1 MPTQEILLKLVPY
14 WEEGENLEMR
24 RLKLLITCSLILNLF
39 TPHPAFSA
47 GQKYELLDTSRSK
60 CSTGKFAPNDF
71 TKCLAGTENPSVK
84 FEILSKQIT
93 PGALV
98 KLRIHFNFNV
108 EPLDGWF
115 ETNAHRND
123 AIWFIQKSP
132 EVSDESRLG
141 NLAKGYL
148 NIYCP
153 NTSLSKSYPFNIINF
168 VEGRNAEAA
177 TIMSALAR
185 HTDDSGKLIPPVP
198 VTMFSN
204 GTYDLDATL
213 PASCKEFHISLS
225 SVRQGVLMQDFRYI
239 RPVDKSEASTGIGFA
254 GSRDEGEK
262 IAYSF
267 KTSGK
272 APVASKSSTP
282 SPSASIKCSA
292 ADLKK
297 YKYTKG
303 QYLNRN
309 SLIKIA
315 EEIKSIIEAKRE
327 KLSALKGYYVDYT
340 QKDLYELQQQDQRIA
355 KAERERAQWE
365 PDLRILAKKCG
376 FPMTSR
382 TEVLPGS

>member
-1 MPTQEILLKLVPY
+1 
-14 WEEGENLEMR
+14 MR
-24 RLKLLITCSLILNLF
+24 RFTLLIAISLILNLF

-60 CSTGKFAPNDF
+60 CSTGKFAPDDF

-93 PGALV
+93 PGALL
-98 KLRIHFNFNV
+98 KLRIYFKFNV

-115 ETNAHRND
+115 EANAHRND
-123 AIWFIQKSP
+123 AIWFIQKGP
-132 EVSDESRLG
+132 EISDESRLG
-141 NLAKGYL
+141 NLARGYL

-153 NTSLSKSYPFNIINF
+153 GTSLDKSYPFNIINF
-168 VEGRNAEAA
+168 VEGRSAELA
-177 TIMSALAR
+177 TISGVLAR
-185 HTDDSGKLIPPVP
+185 FTDDSGELIPPAP

-204 GTYDLDATL
+204 GTYDLEATL
-213 PASCKEFHISLS
+213 PSSCKEFEINLRG
-225 SVRQGVLMQDFRYI
+225 VRQGVLMQDFRYI
-239 RPVDKSEASTGIGFA
+239 RPVDKSEASTGVGFA

-262 IAYSF
+262 IGYSF

-272 APVASKSSTP
+272 APVVSKSSTP
-282 SPSASIKCSA
+282 SPSASAKCSA

-297 YKYTKG
+297 YKYTKE

-309 SLIKIA
+309 TLIKIA
-315 EEIKSIIEAKRE
+315 KEIKSIIEVKRE
-327 KLSALKGYYVDYT
+327 KLSALKGRYVDYT
-340 QKDLYELQQQDQRIA
+340 QKDLYELQQQDQQIA
-355 KAERERAQWE
+355 KAERERAEWE

-376 FPMTSR
+376 FPMTSK